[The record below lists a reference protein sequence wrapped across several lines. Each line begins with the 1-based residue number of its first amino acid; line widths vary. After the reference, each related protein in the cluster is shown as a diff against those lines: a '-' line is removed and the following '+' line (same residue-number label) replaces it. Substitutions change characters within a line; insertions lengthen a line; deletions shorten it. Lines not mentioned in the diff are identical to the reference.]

1 MTLLFTGMVLAIQT
15 AYSLAAYG
23 GKPFVGDIIALSVV
37 RELGPVLTALMV
49 AGRVGAGITA
59 ELGSMAVTE
68 QVDAMRALAADPI
81 KKLVV
86 PRVGALTLVLP
97 MLSVLSIAI
106 ALFGGMLMAILE
118 IGQSRAFFVSHA
130 TGALTIG
137 DVFSGIGKTFF
148 FAIFIGIIACYNGIT
163 ATGGTEGAG
172 RDELHRCRTDEH
184 AMLRSPDLAHAAAAD
199 LLFEGVLPDRG
210 GGLYLL
216 AQAIDGAGGDRGER
230 HRDAEPEQ
238 RVHADQ
244 RIEKRQRKTG
254 DGSRLV
260 EHDGH
265 DEQRGGR
272 DPREL
277 LAVGLV
283 HLPAVEERLLD
294 RLAVGALETVERVD
308 RAGETVEG

>member
-1 MTLLFTGMVLAIQT
+1 MREIVTGIMEAFGALVRLAGQTARAALRRPFERDLWFEQAFQLGVQSLTITNVTLLFTGMVLAIQT

-68 QVDAMRALAADPI
+68 QVDAMRALAADPV

-130 TGALTIG
+130 TGALTAG
-137 DVFSGIGKTFF
+137 DIMSGVGKTFF
-148 FAIFIGIIACYNGIT
+148 FAIFIGIIACYNGMN
-163 ATGGTEGAG
+163 ATGG
-172 RDELHRCRTDEH
+172 
-184 AMLRSPDLAHAAAAD
+184 AD
-199 LLFEGVLPDRG
+199 GVGKATTQTVVWASIAVIISDFFLTKAFLLF
-210 GGLYLL
+210 
-216 AQAIDGAGGDRGER
+216 Q
-230 HRDAEPEQ
+230 
-238 RVHADQ
+238 
-244 RIEKRQRKTG
+244 
-254 DGSRLV
+254 
-260 EHDGH
+260 
-265 DEQRGGR
+265 
-272 DPREL
+272 
-277 LAVGLV
+277 
-283 HLPAVEERLLD
+283 
-294 RLAVGALETVERVD
+294 
-308 RAGETVEG
+308 